1 MQQQSIQEVY
11 FTLGGMLL
19 VSITLLAL
27 FMIIVSTKQT
37 NIIVNAI
44 ECVQNQLLNN
54 SNSFHRINSSI
65 DSLTAMVS
73 TASSESGKYL
83 DVIYTKVTHPVVKS
97 KKARLKFKKVVVES
111 EMVPYPQKIP
121 MLVIIDEAGSEQD
134 YLIYD
139 GLVYLLENQISV
151 DKKELDDILSDF
163 KVWMSSLD

>member
-1 MQQQSIQEVY
+1 M
-11 FTLGGMLL
+11 
-19 VSITLLAL
+19 
-27 FMIIVSTKQT
+27 
-37 NIIVNAI
+37 
-44 ECVQNQLLNN
+44 NN

-83 DVIYTKVTHPVVKS
+83 DAIYTKVTHPVVKS

-139 GLVYLLENQISV
+139 GLVFLLENQISV
-151 DKKELDDILSDF
+151 DKKELDDILSEF
-163 KVWMSSLD
+163 KVWMDSLD